1 MVTTTATLDL
11 PIWRND
17 DVYELP
23 LRVIGPN
30 LTGVPIRA
38 QIRRAGDEPGPA
50 LVSLELVAAG
60 EGIRLASVT
69 SIDGVWQNDLRI
81 QINKA
86 TRQGLGYAGVPG
98 AAQTLRWGLK
108 IAGITRIHGR
118 VILPPHVMDSDNAP
132 EIFDAPYSFAR
143 QSEAFSAPIDGATL
157 TIAAN
162 NVVQLAI
169 DGADLVERAASLS
182 KDSADRS
189 QVNATATGV
198 DAAKAALFASTA
210 LGAIGGLMY
219 TTVDAG
225 AAANPDGKPFSVMG
239 DGPNTFAILYSVK
252 TTLFDFRNG
261 AMPAGA
267 SLKRAAGANSRIKR
281 VEYTDYDFTSG
292 VLPAGVT
299 VQRAAG
305 PWSRRSQTGALDL
318 GTSANTPRFDYDP
331 PVNGALA
338 VCRGLL
344 FEPSRTNYFL
354 NSDTLTGRTSS
365 GTISYSA
372 GRTSPTG
379 AQAARIAFGDN
390 AVIAPL
396 ASTAITA
403 GQAWTASIYSVA
415 DAATTINFGTN
426 GLTAAGNNKGVVAA
440 VDVAWSRLTYTNT
453 PAVADTGMYISFGT
467 GGVGTGTGGSLTART
482 VEASGIQMELGA
494 TVSSYIPTTTATATR
509 PQENIS
515 IAIAGMPASGG
526 TFYTI
531 YYADGTQGRNYSA
544 ITAGALVIPGSAFA
558 PGVVKLIRVEG
569 YASGVMEFGAAVD
582 TARFDYDPATGA
594 SRGVLV
600 EPATTNG
607 FLQSAINNT
616 SWTRESA
623 NLVPDALN
631 GLAGAPNLTRMEVS
645 QAIVG
650 GAAARVYNQGGD
662 TDPAKTY
669 TRDIY
674 CKLGTPAFKYLWV
687 TRDGGPQLCFNM
699 ETGVVVSASASIT
712 ATVTALP
719 NGVFRL
725 FLVTAGINA
734 GGNNTFLWLSDRST
748 APSVSGNTA
757 VGTFC
762 YVGGAMSEPRAVA
775 TSYVPT
781 TNATATRALETL
793 SLQNPS
799 GTYRVAF
806 SDGSTQDLALTAV
819 DGVVSIPGSALN
831 RANVMTVAGMVPVE
845 GARYVGKPVV
855 DQALSA
861 NSYTTLAALKAS
873 DIGRQTAGLIGVP
886 NILDGRFNWKTGDF
900 TGKADD
906 VNIIAGTAALTVG
919 AWVRQIE
926 AAARPS
932 TGTAAS
938 LVTAASV
945 TGGVVLQ
952 PRGYALGGTANFSD
966 GATIQ
971 GTRGSRGAASLEGAG
986 DAPALMWSAMGG
998 GDDRNGP
1005 LLTNFT
1011 VYNLQG
1017 IAIGDRSAPVIEA
1030 GGQTVFHY
1038 TNMERLNVIDSV
1050 GGGARNDNSIG
1061 VSITKGFNS
1070 QLTLSEILGFRIG
1083 VLLNGSD
1090 ICVVAGNRIYNW
1102 ERYGIL
1108 ETSALTFGSQNTIRE
1123 NDILG
1128 SPKVANGASYKSNGR
1143 HISLFNNYFE
1153 PQGAMAAGA
1162 GFIDISPLGIPT
1174 YGGNTLG
1181 ATLSIWIDANRIDS
1195 QGLGSYVHRIDP
1207 AEARTIVVRGR
1218 QTSDGSNAPSLFI
1231 NAAGTRTDT
1240 IPIHVGI
1247 RQRQMEVFETTF
1259 GPLWHGHRDEP
1270 EVSLQGGRFTVTAR
1284 NKSAFPFSTI
1294 VTGRTAFVRHQG
1306 DFLIIPPGMPDQ
1318 PIPIFPGYGSNNYFG
1333 EAANFKVTV
1342 VARSTEAGDTISL
1355 QQAGL
1360 DASGNGF
1367 GTGFETKP
1375 ITKTFR
1381 SYSFVVPG
1389 RAANFQALGLH
1400 IKSQTSIGTIFFY
1413 IFWEELV

>member
-98 AAQTLRWGLK
+98 ASQTLRWGLK
-108 IAGITRIHGR
+108 IAGITRIQGR

-132 EIFDAPYSFAR
+132 EIFDAPYNFAR

-189 QVNATATGV
+189 QANAAATGV
-198 DAAKAALFASTA
+198 DAGKAALFASTA
-210 LGAIGGLMY
+210 LSAIGGLMY
-219 TTVDAG
+219 TTVEAG
-225 AAANPDGKPFSVMG
+225 AAANLDGKPFSVMG
-239 DGPNTFAILYSVK
+239 DGPNTFAILYSVR
-252 TTLFDFRNG
+252 TTVFDFRNG
-261 AMPAGA
+261 AAPAGA
-267 SLKRAAGANSRIKR
+267 SVKRAAGAYSRYKR
-281 VEYTDYDFTSG
+281 LEYTDFDFTAG

-305 PWSRRSQTGALDL
+305 PWSRRSQTGALEL
-318 GTSANTPRFDYDP
+318 GTAANVPRFDYDP
-331 PVNGALA
+331 PVNGAAA
-338 VCRGLL
+338 VCRGLML
-344 FEPSRTNYFL
+344 EPARTNYFQ
-354 NSDTLTGRTSS
+354 NSDTLTGRASS
-365 GTISYSA
+365 GTITYSA

-396 ASTAITA
+396 ANTAITA

-415 DAATTINFGTN
+415 DAVTTINFGTN
-426 GLTAAGNNKGVVAA
+426 GLTASGNNKGVTAA

-453 PAVADTGMYISFGT
+453 PATADTGMYISFGT

-494 TVSSYIPTTTATATR
+494 TASSYIPTTTTAATR
-509 PQENIS
+509 PAETIS
-515 IAIAGMPASGG
+515 IAVPGMADGSYVCSLFYAPGSYGG
-526 TFYTI
+526 T
-531 YYADGTQGRNYSA
+531 ASDVSLGRVVSGVM
-544 ITAGALVIPGSAFA
+544 TVSVPDSQR
-558 PGVVKLIRVEG
+558 PGVVQTLRV
-569 YASGVMEFGAAVD
+569 ASLPSSIMEFGTAAD
-582 TARFDYDPATGA
+582 TPRFDYDPATGA
-594 SRGVLV
+594 SRGVLI
-600 EPATTNG
+600 EPASTNLQVGSGVINTPNFRIYATRSAGSPGPDGLASNRFGRSSSRTDGAAFDQYPSDYGSGNNVPRTFSAFVKNFDAATISLFEVTAARSVILNTATGALTSTNG
-607 FLQSAINNT
+607 
-616 SWTRESA
+616 
-623 NLVPDALN
+623 
-631 GLAGAPNLTRMEVS
+631 
-645 QAIVG
+645 
-650 GAAARVYNQGGD
+650 
-662 TDPAKTY
+662 
-669 TRDIY
+669 
-674 CKLGTPAFKYLWV
+674 
-687 TRDGGPQLCFNM
+687 
-699 ETGVVVSASASIT
+699 
-712 ATVTALP
+712 
-719 NGVFRL
+719 
-725 FLVTAGINA
+725 
-734 GGNNTFLWLSDRST
+734 
-748 APSVSGNTA
+748 A
-757 VGTFC
+757 VGT
-762 YVGGAMSEPRAVA
+762 VAIAPRGTSRLSLAGVKANQYGYYFGRIDQASTTSTA
-775 TSYVPT
+775 TAEFSYVQLEAGLRATTYIPT
-781 TNATATRALETL
+781 TTAAATRPLETL
-793 SLQNPS
+793 TLQGGS
-799 GTYRVAF
+799 GLYRVTF
-806 SDGSTQDLALTAV
+806 DDGSTQDLNLIAV
-819 DGVVSIPGSALN
+819 DGVVSIPGSTLN
-831 RANVMTVAGMVPVE
+831 RYNVLTVAGMVPVE

-861 NSYTTLAALKAS
+861 NSYTSLAAFKAS
-873 DIGRQTAGLIGVP
+873 DIGRQTAGLVGVP

-906 VNIIAGTAALTVG
+906 VNIIAGTVALTVG

-932 TGTAAS
+932 TGTAFS
-938 LVTAASV
+938 LVTAAAV

-971 GTRGSRGAASLEGAG
+971 GTRGSRGAASFEGAG

-1017 IAIGDRSAPVIEA
+1017 IAIGDRSSPVTEA

-1050 GGGARNDNSIG
+1050 GGGARNDNSVG

-1108 ETSALTFGSQNTIRE
+1108 ETSALTFGSQNTVRE

-1128 SPKVANGASYKSNGR
+1128 SPKVANGASYKSTGR

-1162 GFIDISPLGIPT
+1162 GFIDISPLGIPS
-1174 YGGNTLG
+1174 YGGNSPG
-1181 ATLSIWIDANRIDS
+1181 ATLSIWIDANRVDS

-1240 IPIHVGI
+1240 IPIHVGV

-1284 NKSAFPFSTI
+1284 NKSALPANTI

-1413 IFWEELV
+1413 VFWEELV